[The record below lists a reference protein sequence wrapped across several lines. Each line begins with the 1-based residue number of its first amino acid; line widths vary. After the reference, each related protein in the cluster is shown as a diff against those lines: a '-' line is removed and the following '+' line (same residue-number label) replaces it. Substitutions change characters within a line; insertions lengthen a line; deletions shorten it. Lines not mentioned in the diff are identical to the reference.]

1 MVGKIGGRRTV
12 LSRSVCDE
20 GDVLG
25 MLVPERRNAAAV
37 LKPLRQLLRNKAVNP
52 DTTFTDKLAS
62 YRAAARDLSL
72 ADRHGPCGMHGNNRT
87 ENSHPP
93 I

>member
-37 LKPLRQLLRNKAVNP
+37 LKLLRQLPRKKAINP
-52 DTTFTDKLAS
+52 ETITTGTLAS

-72 ADRHGPCGMHGNNRT
+72 ANRHGPCDMRGKDRA
-87 ENSHPP
+87 ENSHLP